1 MTYSSDMAWLDQREY
16 SVVYLD
22 VNVEE
27 GASTVDWSSLF
38 EIVNDGNLAN
48 LLDDREDDWLGER
61 ALMEYEELGV
71 DDTVAYAEFR
81 DEWLAGSE

>member
-16 SVVYLD
+16 SFVYPD

-38 EIVNDGNLAN
+38 EIVNDGNLAK
-48 LLDDREDDWLGER
+48 LLDDHEDEWLGER
-61 ALMEYEELGV
+61 ALTEYEEVGIAG
-71 DDTVAYAEFR
+71 TIPYAEFR

>member
-16 SVVYLD
+16 SFVYLD
-22 VNVEE
+22 MNVEE

-38 EIVNDGNLAN
+38 EIVNDGNLAI

-61 ALMEYEELGV
+61 ALMEYEELGI
-71 DDTVAYAEFR
+71 DDTIAYAEFR